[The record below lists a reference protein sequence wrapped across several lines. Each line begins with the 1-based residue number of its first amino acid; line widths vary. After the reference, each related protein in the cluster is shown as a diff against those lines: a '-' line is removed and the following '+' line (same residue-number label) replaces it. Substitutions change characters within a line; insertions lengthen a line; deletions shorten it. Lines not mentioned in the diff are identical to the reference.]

1 MIEKLKSFSSTKYL
15 LEELLVLSAFQRSV
29 KGEYNATGIDIPD
42 WLEQSGRAIAASIKE
57 RVRDELERKLASAKA
72 RRASLKTADERRKEA
87 DEEIAAIT
95 AKLG

>member
-1 MIEKLKSFSSTKYL
+1 MIEKLKSFSSTKYSL
-15 LEELLVLSAFQRSV
+15 DELLALSAFQRSV
-29 KGEYNATGIDIPD
+29 RQEYESVWIDVPD
-42 WLEQSGRAIAASIKE
+42 WLDQSGRAILTAIKD

-87 DEEIAAIT
+87 DEEIAALT

>member
-1 MIEKLKSFSSTKYL
+1 MIEKLKSFSSTKYSL
-15 LEELLVLSAFQRSV
+15 DELLVLSAFQRSV
-29 KGEYNATGIDIPD
+29 RVEYESTGIDVPD
-42 WLEQSGRAIAASIKE
+42 WLEQSGRAISAAIKE

-87 DEEIAAIT
+87 DEEIAALT